1 MIAKETPN
9 FFIASPLAARPA
21 RGQLT
26 STLSSGPAPVPP
38 LRPVDFRLAGVLNR
52 RDRGQA
58 RRGERHKQ
66 TAIRSLN
73 RVFPHCCKQ
82 ATVPTSTILSWSE
95 SHTI

>member
-38 LRPVDFRLAGVLNR
+38 LRPVDFRLAGVLIVVTEGKLDEENVTNKLQF
-52 RDRGQA
+52 G
-58 RRGERHKQ
+58 H
-66 TAIRSLN
+66 
-73 RVFPHCCKQ
+73 
-82 ATVPTSTILSWSE
+82 
-95 SHTI
+95 